1 LYFFYNNFALFQKR
15 YLVGIR
21 HGKGVSVIKQIP
33 KMNRKMAGKDY
44 ASIVNTKIFNKHL
57 AKTRQ
62 LIQDN
67 DPVQNSKVA
76 RSAFA
81 RQKIKLVPIPSKS
94 PDINVIENLFN
105 DSKQQLAK
113 QALQQNITKE
123 SRTQFASRIEEML
136 ASYSV
141 NRVNKLV
148 DSLPNRMKLL
158 VQKDGIRL
166 RY

>member
-1 LYFFYNNFALFQKR
+1 
-15 YLVGIR
+15 
-21 HGKGVSVIKQIP
+21 
-33 KMNRKMAGKDY
+33 MNRKMVGKDY
-44 ASIVNTKIFNKHL
+44 ASIVNTKIFNKRL

-67 DPVQNSKVA
+67 APVQKNKVV

>member
-1 LYFFYNNFALFQKR
+1 
-15 YLVGIR
+15 
-21 HGKGVSVIKQIP
+21 
-33 KMNRKMAGKDY
+33 MNRKMVGKDY

-113 QALQQNITKE
+113 QALQQNITEE